1 MGLVQEF
8 PTVVDGGQ
16 NATTEETQ
24 VVEEEFDLS
33 DIMGEQLD
41 AQLGTK
47 EDRLRQLAEQ
57 VCSSSY
63 NRIQTCCLLYLRHCS
78 LCQDTPNLTNLRLLG
93 D

>member
-1 MGLVQEF
+1 M
-8 PTVVDGGQ
+8 VDGGQ
-16 NATTEETQ
+16 DATIEEPQ

-63 NRIQTCCLLYLRHCS
+63 SRAQTCCLLLLRHD
-78 LCQDTPNLTNLRLLG
+78 LCQDSPHVTFPRLIITANTPSSIK
-93 D
+93 

>member
-1 MGLVQEF
+1 MVWLAIKSCLVQEF

-16 NATTEETQ
+16 DAASEEAQ
-24 VVEEEFDLS
+24 VVQEEFDLS

-57 VCSSSY
+57 VC
-63 NRIQTCCLLYLRHCS
+63 
-78 LCQDTPNLTNLRLLG
+78 NLFHSRCKTAVCWLQV
-93 D
+93 